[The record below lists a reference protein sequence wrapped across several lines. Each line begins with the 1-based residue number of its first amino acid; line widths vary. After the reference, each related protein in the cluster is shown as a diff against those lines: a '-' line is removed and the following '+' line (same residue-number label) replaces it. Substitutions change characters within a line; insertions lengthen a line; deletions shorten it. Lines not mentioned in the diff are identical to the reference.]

1 MKLQL
6 LRIPAALFAF
16 ALIASACGGD
26 DEPAVADDPPA
37 ETTQAPAP
45 AADDEPDTADTADT
59 ADTPAE
65 TTQAPAPATDD
76 EPDMADTMMDPPAI
90 TLGYLDV
97 VGAVEGALRLAQSAQ
112 AAADVLGWEW
122 VYCDAEGIP
131 DQMQTCADSLM
142 DQGVDAIMTN
152 GTTVEVIVDQL
163 DRAIE
168 EGIPF
173 VNTGGTQSF
182 YDKYAGSYNPDDA
195 ELGRV
200 LAQWIVDNVPE
211 GDIFVSSVAF
221 TAWGGAREESLAQ
234 VIDGTGF
241 NISNIVD
248 VDFADPVGTAAD
260 AVSTHLTASPD
271 TAVVW
276 ASFDASALGAGPVIA
291 DLGDDGPVLATFYAH
306 CATQN
311 LMANGAVDV
320 TVEENLEWSSW
331 VAVDQIASFF
341 AFDQPFST
349 DLRPTY
355 TDADGNELQFSQP
368 FVVTADQANADCVA
382 GEGPYLTPPD
392 PSAATFREFFQQKWA
407 QEFNLS

>member
-1 MKLQL
+1 MKTKVG
-6 LRIPAALFAF
+6 RILATLFAF

-26 DEPAVADDPPA
+26 DDEPAAPADTPA
-37 ETTQAPAP
+37 TTAAPAP
-45 AADDEPDTADTADT
+45 PDDDEPATEDTPTTTVAPAPPDDDEPDAPADTRV
-59 ADTPAE
+59 
-65 TTQAPAPATDD
+65 
-76 EPDMADTMMDPPAI
+76 DPPAI
-90 TLGYLDV
+90 TIGYLDV
-97 VGAVEGALRLAQSAQ
+97 VGAVEGAQRLAQSAE

-122 VYCDAEGIP
+122 VYCDAEGVP

-234 VIDGTGF
+234 VIEGTEF

-276 ASFDASALGAGPVIA
+276 ASFDASAIGAGPVIA

-306 CATQN
+306 CATQD
-311 LMANGAVDV
+311 LMAGGAVDV

-341 AFDQPFST
+341 AFDKPFSS
-349 DLRPTY
+349 DLRPVY

-368 FVVTADQANADCVA
+368 FVVTADQANDDCVA

-392 PSAATFREFFQQKWA
+392 ASAATFREFFRQKWA
-407 QEFNLS
+407 EEFNLN

>member
-1 MKLQL
+1 MKTKVG
-6 LRIPAALFAF
+6 RILAALLTF

-26 DEPAVADDPPA
+26 DDEPAAPADDTPA
-37 ETTQAPAP
+37 TTAAPAP
-45 AADDEPDTADTADT
+45 PDDDEPAAPADDAPATTA
-59 ADTPAE
+59 
-65 TTQAPAPATDD
+65 APAPSDDD
-76 EPDMADTMMDPPAI
+76 EPAEPADTRVDPPAI

-97 VGAVEGALRLAQSAQ
+97 VGAVEGALRLAQDAKT
-112 AAADVLGWEW
+112 AAEVLGWEW

-211 GDIFVSSVAF
+211 GEIFVSSVAF
-221 TAWGGAREESLAQ
+221 TAWGGAREESLTQ
-234 VIDGTGF
+234 VIEGTGF
-241 NISNIVD
+241 TISNIVD

-276 ASFDASALGAGPVIA
+276 ASFDASAIGAGPVIA
-291 DLGDDGPVLATFYAH
+291 DFGDDGPVLATFYAH
-306 CATQN
+306 CATQD
-311 LMANGAVDV
+311 LMADGAVDV

-341 AFDQPFST
+341 AFDEPFSA
-349 DLRPTY
+349 DLRPAY

-368 FVVTADQANADCVA
+368 FVVTADQANDDCVA

-392 PSAATFREFFQQKWA
+392 ASAATFREFFRQKWA
-407 QEFNLS
+407 EEFNLTG